1 MLVLDDSR
9 VGNLALGVVDHGH
22 ALVVLLVERLGLKAQ
37 AAILQRAQFK
47 VVERVDRAAVDRLGG
62 DIGLGG
68 DQLLVLHAAAHLD
81 ALEHVGDHLGV
92 AAHGDALVAVVEVV
106 VVVGKAAGEALDD
119 ARGQVATVAAP
130 LLLGVALHERLED
143 VAADERQ
150 RLLLEV
156 LRLADVLGSHLLGDL
171 GLGVCRRDDARP
183 HLGEGVHVE
192 GHVVDVAVEVGDRRV
207 NVVVELGEAVDVVPD
222 VLHRGVEDMC
232 AVAVDLDALDVLGVD
247 VAGDVVAPIDD
258 QDRLAGALGGIGKDG
273 ARKAGTDDKVIE
285 LGHGYAPLYVN
296 WTVT

>member
-1 MLVLDDSR
+1 M
-9 VGNLALGVVDHGH
+9 
-22 ALVVLLVERLGLKAQ
+22 
-37 AAILQRAQFK
+37 
-47 VVERVDRAAVDRLGG
+47 
-62 DIGLGG
+62 
-68 DQLLVLHAAAHLD
+68 
-81 ALEHVGDHLGV
+81 
-92 AAHGDALVAVVEVV
+92 
-106 VVVGKAAGEALDD
+106 
-119 ARGQVATVAAP
+119 
-130 LLLGVALHERLED
+130 
-143 VAADERQ
+143 
-150 RLLLEV
+150 
-156 LRLADVLGSHLLGDL
+156 
-171 GLGVCRRDDARP
+171 
-183 HLGEGVHVE
+183 
-192 GHVVDVAVEVGDRRV
+192 EVGDRRV